1 MSETQ
6 NELTSNTFTMQDTIN
21 DKKGRI
27 ACPRSWDNAS
37 LLTDFEIHFED
48 PDKLINGICR
58 KCHAKLMK
66 THKGF
71 LRGKIETPVDLNEHR
86 HEPDLQ
92 QDHAAFDAPGDLVG
106 VVDFPFEEIDGVLES
121 APEDARQLAGEV
133 IRQVFAYCFSKKGSL
148 TAAAAK
154 FAVIGA
160 GLRPDV
166 LSDATQTDLAKRLGL
181 TKAALSKASVRFQ
194 DTFGIKFSR
203 SRNESARAKMR
214 ARRLGGPD
222 RHHQATTGVPS

>member
-1 MSETQ
+1 MMT
-6 NELTSNTFTMQDTIN
+6 TFTDG
-21 DKKGRI
+21 KKI
-27 ACPRSWDNAS
+27 ACPAS
-37 LLTDFEIHFED
+37 AEMLD
-48 PDKLINGICR
+48 PLAAGFKLHYATHAELQKHGGVCK
-58 KCHAKLMK
+58 KCAEK
-66 THKGF
+66 F
-71 LRGKIETPVDLNEHR
+71 GKAHRAVVEGRRIETPVEISHR

-133 IRQVFAYCFSKKGSL
+133 IRQVFAYCFSKGSL

-160 GLRPDV
+160 GLRPNAPGLD
-166 LSDATQTDLAKRLGL
+166 DATQTDLAKQLGL
-181 TKAALSKASVRFQ
+181 TKAALSKASVKFQ

-214 ARRLGGPD
+214 LRRLGGPD
-222 RHHQATTGVPS
+222 RHHDTKADRP